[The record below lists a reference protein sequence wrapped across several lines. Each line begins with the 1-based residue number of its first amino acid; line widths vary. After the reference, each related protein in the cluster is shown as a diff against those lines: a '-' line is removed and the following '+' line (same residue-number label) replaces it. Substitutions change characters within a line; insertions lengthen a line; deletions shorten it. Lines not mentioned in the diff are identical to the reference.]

1 MKNQDIHPLD
11 IRLSPHQTRLVV
23 ERNSLATRLKDLQK
37 FIAVSPEFPLL
48 PHDERNLMLDQRD
61 TMGRYLLILNQRI
74 ERIERIDLPAKAGNK
89 TETPAPQPEPVMGP
103 RLKDVT
109 KECGCF
115 YCRLSRQIQK
125 EDEQR
130 EKAGDYIVEIEYG
143 EEEMSFRAGTDG
155 ESHGQDDDGTIFDMT
170 TTDHVQWWCA
180 GELYTRLQK
189 AKRRLADLE
198 ANALDHPRNGA

>member
-130 EKAGDYIVEIEYG
+130 EKAWAETQAQPDPGKDVGLCDCPPTARQCALLVRELTRVLDLIENQ
-143 EEEMSFRAGTDG
+143 TND
-155 ESHGQDDDGTIFDMT
+155 
-170 TTDHVQWWCA
+170 
-180 GELYTRLQK
+180 
-189 AKRRLADLE
+189 
-198 ANALDHPRNGA
+198 